1 MNYSTFL
8 VKITEKPRQRFFE
21 KDILA
26 VEMMVKFIP
35 SRPKKSIKVFKIS
48 LWGNSATN
56 VLKYCKVNDLL
67 IIQGYIS
74 LRENKNKKVFRKD
87 KEVEISVLKV
97 YPFNLC
103 RKNLQ

>member
-8 VKITEKPRQRFFE
+8 VKIIEKPRQRCFE

-48 LWGNSATN
+48 LWGSSANN
-56 VLKYCKVNDLL
+56 VLKSCKVNDLL

-97 YPFNLC
+97 YPFSLR